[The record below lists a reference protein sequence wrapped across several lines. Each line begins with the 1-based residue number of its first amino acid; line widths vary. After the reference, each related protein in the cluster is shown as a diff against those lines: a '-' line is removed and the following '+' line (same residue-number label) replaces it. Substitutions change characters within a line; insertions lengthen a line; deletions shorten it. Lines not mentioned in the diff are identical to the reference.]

1 MRFFEP
7 AAEPRLA
14 AKDEV
19 KRRIKGTSRGFERSF
34 VFKPEPQ
41 SGLKG
46 GAEERADRIDVA
58 LSLCWR

>member
-34 VFKPEPQ
+34 VSKPEPQ

-46 GAEERADRIDVA
+46 GAEEPIG
-58 LSLCWR
+58 LTWR